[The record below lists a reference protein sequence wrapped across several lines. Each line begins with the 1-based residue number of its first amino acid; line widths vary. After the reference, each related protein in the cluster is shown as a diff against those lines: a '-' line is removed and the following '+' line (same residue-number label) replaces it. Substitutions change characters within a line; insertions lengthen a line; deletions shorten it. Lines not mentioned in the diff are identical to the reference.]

1 MSVEEKLAKIFDE
14 SFQVKRLSKGK
25 RPLIIVEISDI
36 KDLREKG
43 QYDIRMTVLK
53 N

>member
-1 MSVEEKLAKIFDE
+1 MSIEEKLAKIFEE
-14 SFQVKRLSKGK
+14 SFQIKRLSKGK
-25 RPLIIVEISDI
+25 LNSIVEISDI
-36 KDLREKG
+36 KDVREKG

>member
-25 RPLIIVEISDI
+25 TSIIVEISDI

>member
-25 RPLIIVEISDI
+25 LTIIVEISDI